1 MFRRS
6 TAWVAVVAL
15 LAGGGVAV
23 TAGLAS
29 AAPGPN
35 PQTEMT
41 FTKVFDGTGHGTSSA
56 SFVNTPNGFSPG
68 DNTASDGVVSSGDVV
83 GYELALRFLPGAARQ
98 VSVKFAGT
106 SHLSVSAGSLAQLCQ
121 SVPGAS
127 ASVVS
132 GACVFSVSAGV
143 SASVTRTVIATAA
156 DSAGVVQA
164 GQKITAQ
171 LGLQGQQLYTSVEG
185 GAVSVVSAPLA
196 DLIIRPSSSSYL
208 WNGDGTGS
216 FIVGPTQLRKPGFSP
231 SKGATASTA
240 WQTRVNV
247 SAFPAGTVWK
257 VGTYTLPVTDGWIQ
271 GAISGTQT
279 LTFALPGGKW
289 PELAEGD
296 SKTYEVQLDVAKT
309 AFATPDYLNNGDG
322 SQPGGGKPKTFAT
335 LDAATGATAG
345 AVFPNNDFS
354 AVTVYRP
361 VPTPGAQFG
370 KQVEYP
376 RDDSVSKFEPGNR
389 FWANAVQTGV
399 SNPGWPAE
407 LAPGAQF
414 RQQLS
419 VYTNELQAQGQP
431 AQSPEIVVSDEW
443 DPTLQRVD
451 GLVNVTGP
459 DGKPVDGSK
468 YRLFW
473 STTATGTPV
482 ADTAVTAGWVEQEQ
496 APQDARALRVIFA
509 PGALPVATDPG
520 AGKYTVSLPS
530 RIREGVAPGVGVLAQ
545 DTLRGRVG
553 AGSVV
558 SAPGVVRLVFPET
571 PTLQLT
577 HTVSPVSVYPGG
589 ATTYT
594 VTPKIEKPVIVGAGF
609 APQVTVTLDR
619 CVTAPVNQTPGWV
632 MTVTDAIA
640 GPTGRV
646 CGDPQSK
653 PATLTFTPAQAPMFA
668 QSWNAT
674 TRIATLPEIKYT
686 AQATRTA
693 RNAVSNAAAFAV
705 TGEQPAGSAMP
716 VPAVADALAA
726 VLAQSSSL
734 AQVTAEPVKV
744 QPGDALS
751 WTVDLASSGASETVV
766 ALPSP
771 GDAARYGALVPT
783 WSGGGSHFGGTR
795 TLTTASLVTEQTT
808 EGATLFYTT
817 QANPTLVPSESTW
830 VPVAAA
836 TPAQLAAATALKV
849 VLSAADAGAN
859 ARLTVTAA
867 TSGNTAGDAY
877 LLWAGGVHPA
887 GGGAASAAPWP
898 GKIDTVL
905 GTVTGTIWNDLDSS
919 GAKNGTEP
927 GYAGVTVGLFKAPNG
942 VAEQNPVQT
951 ATTAAGGSYTFPGVR
966 SGDYVVKITGRGANL
981 PASTT
986 SYYGKTATVDPTYS
1000 YKGQRLTKAQLA
1012 STPFPVSLGG
1022 TVSSVDF
1029 GFADTHPKVDIDKSA
1044 GQVMCNDTT
1053 GICDVA
1059 WQVTI
1064 TNLGDTDITAGTL
1077 TDTASDGV
1085 YDMEAIYGQIGEPV
1099 KDVVDR
1105 AAQGGYALTVAGRV
1119 YSWGHGGNGANG
1131 NGGTANNLTAQLV
1144 QGLPV
1149 GVTQVIV
1156 RGSIGGYALAGDGR
1170 VYSWGQGANGANG
1183 NGGTGDN
1190 LTAQLVQGLPAG
1202 VTQVIAHGLGGG
1214 YALAG
1219 DGRVYSW
1226 GQGANGAN
1234 GNGGTGDNLTAQ
1246 LVQGLPAG
1254 VTQVTARSYL
1264 GGFALA
1270 GDGRVY
1276 SWGYGTYGANGNG
1289 GTGDNLTA
1297 QLVQGLP
1304 AGVTQV
1310 IARGNYGGCALA
1322 GDGRVYSWGIGDL
1335 GANGNNVFG
1344 HNLTAQLVKGLPAGV
1359 SQVIARDYF
1368 GGYALAGDERVYAWG
1383 YGGTGSNGNG
1393 GTGVNMTAQMV
1404 QGLPAGVSQV
1414 IARGTYGGFAL
1425 AGDGRVYSWGTGSN
1439 GSNGNGGTGDNLTAQ
1454 VVQGL
1459 PAGITQV
1466 IARHSA
1472 GGFALAGD
1480 GRVYSWGIGSNGSNG
1495 NGGTGDNVTAQS
1507 VQGLPAGGTQVI
1519 ARSYQGGYAW
1529 ASDGRVYS
1537 WGNGSSGV
1545 NGNGGYSSNVTAQPV
1560 QGAFA
1565 RTLADAVPP
1574 KSITPV
1580 ADGAARFVERQYGID
1595 RIPAGGKVEV
1605 VVRGKTNQGAAAR
1618 NVLNQAWFTSP
1629 STPFAGIAKNQA
1641 AGRAKPILPKDPGAS
1656 PDPQGIPGNASC
1668 DTKANGQNATTPDS
1682 CDQVPVKIPVAKVAP
1697 GTVAGVAYLPKQMI
1711 RVGGVLFQLFNAQG
1725 TKIGEVVTEEGMSYG
1740 IPNVPPGNG
1749 YRVVASIAGVAP
1761 SQAVVDAVFGPGKN
1775 PSVYS
1780 FGFAPF
1786 SPALAGCPMIANP
1799 DPVGCFD
1806 PLTGAAAPITVE
1818 SGKFRTHVDAALV
1831 LGSSPIAARKFGEMG
1846 DPVVLPPDAAGQ
1858 TQVEVV
1864 RMEFKN
1870 SGTSPIRNLA
1880 LSDVTLAGPA
1890 ITDLICWEH
1899 GGAGVTPNESP
1910 MRYLADGSEY
1920 MLRPGWPLECGWWLP
1935 PLDASNPLHRDR
1947 ATLSGQ
1953 VTDSGMLVSA
1963 SDDFEASLGKRAWEL
1978 SKTATVE
1985 RGGKAVPVADGATVR
2000 PGEQVTYTLT
2010 ATNTGDM
2017 SLSGLVVQD
2026 NASQV
2031 LNSAKLTGNLPAGVT
2046 RAGSQLS
2053 WQVPNVAPGL
2063 SQQVSYTVTVNN
2075 DAYGVPLVNSVTGD
2089 GVVKPTGCGGAQP
2102 ACKVS
2107 LATPQWFAFPLPV
2120 LGGATVQG
2128 ILTWGGLI
2136 VAAGLL
2142 AAVFWRRR
2150 RVPQTAGSSVPE
2162 ARFELQFL

>member
-1 MFRRS
+1 M
-6 TAWVAVVAL
+6 AL

-23 TAGLAS
+23 GAGLAS

-35 PQTEMT
+35 PLTEMT

-56 SFVNTPNGFSPG
+56 SFVNTANGFSPG
-68 DNTASDGVVSSGDVV
+68 DNTATDGVVSSGDMV

-98 VSVKFAGT
+98 VSVKFAGA
-106 SHLSVSAGSLAQLCQ
+106 SHLSVSPGSLAQFCQ

-143 SASVTRTVIATAA
+143 SASVTRTVVATAT
-156 DSAGVVQA
+156 DSAGAVQA

-171 LGLQGQQLYTSVEG
+171 LGVQGQQLYTSVEG

-196 DLIIRPSSSSYL
+196 DLTIRPGSSSYL

-309 AFATPDYLNNGDG
+309 AFATADYLNNGDG

-335 LDAATGATAG
+335 YDAATGATAG
-345 AVFPNNDFS
+345 TPFPNNDFS

-389 FWANAVQTGV
+389 FWVNAAQTGV
-399 SNPGWPAE
+399 SNPSTPAE

-431 AQSPEIVVSDEW
+431 ARSPEIVVSDEW
-443 DPTLQRVD
+443 DPALQRVD

-459 DGKPVDGSK
+459 DGNPVDGSK

-496 APQDARALRVIFA
+496 APQDARALRVVFA

-520 AGKYTVSLPS
+520 AGKYTVTLPS
-530 RIREGVAPGVGVLAQ
+530 RIREGVTPGVGVLAQ

-553 AGSVV
+553 TGSVV

-577 HTVSPVSVYPGG
+577 HTVSTTSVYPGG
-589 ATTYT
+589 AATYT
-594 VTPKIEKPVIVGAGF
+594 VTPRIEKPVIVGAGF

-619 CVTAPVNQTPGWV
+619 CVTAPVNQTPGWMV
-632 MTVTDAIA
+632 TVTDAIA
-640 GPTGRV
+640 GPSGRV
-646 CGDPQSK
+646 CGDAQSK
-653 PATLTFTPAQAPMFA
+653 PATLTFTPASAPMYA

-674 TRIATLPEIKYT
+674 TRIAALPEIKYT
-686 AQATRTA
+686 AQATQTA
-693 RNAVSNAAAFAV
+693 RTAVSNAAAFAL

-716 VPAVADALAA
+716 VPAAADALLA
-726 VLAQSSSL
+726 VLTQSSSL
-734 AQVTAEPVKV
+734 AQVTAAPVKV

-795 TLTTASLVTEQTT
+795 TLTTSSLVTEQTT
-808 EGATLFYTT
+808 AGATLFYTT
-817 QANPTLVPSESTW
+817 QANPSLVPAESTW
-830 VPVAAA
+830 LPVTGV

-849 VLSAADAGAN
+849 VLPAADTGAN
-859 ARLTVTAA
+859 ARLTVMTAS
-867 TSGNTAGDAY
+867 SGNTAGDAHV
-877 LLWAGGVHPA
+877 LWAGGVTPT
-887 GGGAASAAPWP
+887 GGGAAGPAPWP

-905 GTVTGTIWNDLDSS
+905 GTVNGTVWNDLDSDAVKKA
-919 GAKNGTEP
+919 GEP
-927 GYAGVTVGLFKAPNG
+927 GYQGVSVGLFKATNG

-951 ATTAAGGSYTFPGVR
+951 VTTGAGGDYSFANVR

-986 SYYGKTATVDPTYS
+986 SYYGKTANVDPTYS
-1000 YKGQRLTKAQLA
+1000 YRGQRLTKAQLA
-1012 STPFPVSLGG
+1012 STPFTVSLGG
-1022 TVSSVDF
+1022 TVGSVDF

-1044 GQVMCNDTT
+1044 GQVTCNDTT

-1099 KDVVDR
+1099 KEVVAR
-1105 AAQGGYALTVAGRV
+1105 RERGGYVITDFGRVYAWGRGSSGSNGNGSTADNLVAKLVQGLPVGITQVVARSSHGAYAVATDGRV
-1119 YSWGHGGNGANG
+1119 YSWGIGENGANG
-1131 NGGTANNLTAQLV
+1131 NGGISDNLTAQLV
-1144 QGLPV
+1144 QGLPA
-1149 GVTQVIV
+1149 GITQVIARDRYGAFAV
-1156 RGSIGGYALAGDGR
+1156 ATDGR
-1170 VYSWGQGANGANG
+1170 VYSWGSGSNGANG
-1183 NGGTGDN
+1183 NGGIGDN

-1202 VTQVIAHGLGGG
+1202 ITQVIARGGSS
-1214 YALAG
+1214 
-1219 DGRVYSW
+1219 D
-1226 GQGANGAN
+1226 
-1234 GNGGTGDNLTAQ
+1234 
-1246 LVQGLPAG
+1246 
-1254 VTQVTARSYL
+1254 

-1276 SWGYGTYGANGNG
+1276 SWGYGSSGANGNG
-1289 GTGDNLTA
+1289 GSGNNLTAALVQGLPAGVMQVFARSNSGGFALAGDGRVYSWGSGSNGANGNGGIGDNLTA

-1304 AGVTQV
+1304 AGITQV
-1310 IARGNYGGCALA
+1310 FARSDYGGFALA
-1322 GDGRVYSWGIGDL
+1322 GDGSVYSWGSGSK
-1335 GANGNNVFG
+1335 GANGNGGTGN
-1344 HNLTAQLVKGLPAGV
+1344 NLTAQLV
-1359 SQVIARDYF
+1359 
-1368 GGYALAGDERVYAWG
+1368 
-1383 YGGTGSNGNG
+1383 
-1393 GTGVNMTAQMV
+1393 
-1404 QGLPAGVSQV
+1404 QGLPLSITQV
-1414 IARGTYGGFAL
+1414 IVRASSGGFAL
-1425 AGDGRVYSWGTGSN
+1425 AGDGRVYSWGYGDFSA
-1439 GSNGNGGTGDNLTAQ
+1439 NGNGSTTDNATAAL
-1454 VVQGL
+1454 VQGL
-1459 PAGITQV
+1459 PQRVTQV
-1466 IARHSA
+1466 VGRDTP
-1472 GGFALAGD
+1472 GGFARGAD
-1480 GRVYSWGIGSNGSNG
+1480 GKVYSWGVGQQGANG
-1495 NGGTGDNVTAQS
+1495 NNSTASNPSAQL
-1507 VQGLPAGGTQVI
+1507 VQGLPE
-1519 ARSYQGGYAW
+1519 
-1529 ASDGRVYS
+1529 
-1537 WGNGSSGV
+1537 
-1545 NGNGGYSSNVTAQPV
+1545 P
-1560 QGAFA
+1560 GA
-1565 RTLADAVPP
+1565 LADSLSPKAV
-1574 KSITPV
+1574 TPV
-1580 ADGAARFVERQYGID
+1580 ADGATRFVERQYGID

-1629 STPFAGIAKNQA
+1629 STPYAGIAKNA
-1641 AGRAKPILPKDPGAS
+1641 SAGRAKPILPKDPGAS
-1656 PDPQGIPGNASC
+1656 PDPTGIPGNASC

-1682 CDQVPVKIPVAKVAP
+1682 CDQVPVEVPVAKTTP
-1697 GTVAGVAYLPKQMI
+1697 GKLEGTVYTSVNGRDFSAG
-1711 RVGGVLFQLFNAQG
+1711 GGVYVTGVPMSVFNAQG
-1725 TKIGEVVTEEGMSYG
+1725 LKVGETASGRVEGHAPGYFVFE
-1740 IPNVPPGNG
+1740 NLPPSSG
-1749 YRVVASIAGVAP
+1749 YRVMTGVLGERP
-1761 SQAVVDAVFGPGKN
+1761 TQAVVDNIVGPGQDASK
-1775 PSVYS
+1775 YS
-1780 FGFAPF
+1780 YGII
-1786 SPALAGCPMIANP
+1786 PMFPGQQNC
-1799 DPVGCFD
+1799 PVGGPASCFD
-1806 PLTGAAAPITVE
+1806 PLTSAAGPLTVAAGGSDHWVDLGVTVAKSPLTAVKSSALGDPAVLAPNAQGMSDPLTVSMRFANTGTDALTDLTLSDATLAGPALTGLQCFQGMGGGEIT
-1818 SGKFRTHVDAALV
+1818 
-1831 LGSSPIAARKFGEMG
+1831 LGSPMLDHAG
-1846 DPVVLPPDAAGQ
+1846 DPVVLLSESVDSITCTATLP
-1858 TQVEVV
+1858 
-1864 RMEFKN
+1864 
-1870 SGTSPIRNLA
+1870 A
-1880 LSDVTLAGPA
+1880 LSAANPKHQDRVTLNGR
-1890 ITDLICWEH
+1890 
-1899 GGAGVTPNESP
+1899 S
-1910 MRYLADGSEY
+1910 
-1920 MLRPGWPLECGWWLP
+1920 
-1935 PLDASNPLHRDR
+1935 
-1947 ATLSGQ
+1947 AT
-1953 VTDSGMLVSA
+1953 TGMLVSA
-1963 SDDFEASLGKRAWEL
+1963 SDDFEASLGKRSWEL
-1978 SKTATVE
+1978 SKSATVE

-2000 PGEQVTYTLT
+2000 PGEKVTYTLT
-2010 ATNTGDM
+2010 ATNTGDV

-2162 ARFELQFL
+2162 A